1 MRRGQVALVA
11 MAVAVLVV
19 GGIALGRWDAAE
31 VDEQQ
36 AQAALDPFYT
46 PPSPIPAVPGTLIRS
61 EPLGV
66 EVPGAEA
73 VRLLYATE
81 RPDGTPAVSG
91 AFAVIPGGPTPAG
104 GRPVVAWAHGT
115 VGMGEACAASRT
127 TDPLA
132 GLDVWLDE
140 MVGLGW
146 IVVGTDYAGLG
157 TPGPELYLVAEAE
170 ARDVVNSVRAVR
182 SLPGSGAGTQYAVW
196 GHSQGGHSSLWTG
209 HLGPVL
215 APELDLVGVAA
226 AAPAARL
233 VEIMGAQWDTTVGWG
248 IGPEVLV
255 SWPAVDTSL
264 EPAQAATST
273 GLDNYQRIA
282 QECTSDLGLAVEL
295 VAREKFGEKFFT
307 ADPTSQPAWRE
318 FADAQTPPPM
328 PAEMPVFL
336 AQGTADEVV
345 LAWPNAI
352 LEKEWCAA
360 GSSLTTLWLGDIG
373 HLAAAKTAGPAAVQW
388 IAERFAGRPAAD
400 TCGAPTP
407 VAPQAPIGSAA

>member
-1 MRRGQVALVA
+1 MRPGQVVLAGI
-11 MAVAVLVV
+11 AVAVLVT
-19 GGIALGRWDAAE
+19 GGIALGRWDADE
-31 VDEQQ
+31 VGAQR
-36 AQAALDPFYT
+36 AQAALDPFYA
-46 PPSPIPAVPGTLIRS
+46 PPSPVPAVPGTLIRS

-66 EVPGAEA
+66 EVPGADA
-73 VRLLYATE
+73 VRLLYSTE
-81 RPDGTPAVSG
+81 RPDGTPAASG
-91 AFAVIPGGPTPAG
+91 AFAVIPRGPAPAG

-127 TDPLA
+127 ADPLA

-182 SLPGSGAGTQYAVW
+182 NLAGSGAGPRYAVY

-209 HLGPVL
+209 HLGPAL

-233 VEIMGAQWDTTVGWG
+233 VDIMGAQWDTTVGWG
-248 IGPEVLV
+248 IGPELLV
-255 SWPAVDTSL
+255 SWPVVDPAL
-264 EPAQAATST
+264 APAQVATTT
-273 GLDNYQRIA
+273 GLDNYERIA

-295 VAREKFGEKFFT
+295 VAREDVGEQFFA
-307 ADPTSQPAWRE
+307 ADPTGQPAWRA
-318 FADAQTPPPM
+318 FAEAQTPPAM
-328 PAEMPVFL
+328 PADMPVFL
-336 AQGTADEVV
+336 AQGTADEIV

-352 LEKEWCAA
+352 LERDWCAA
-360 GSSLTTLWLGDIG
+360 GSTLTTLWLGDIG

-388 IAERFAGRPAAD
+388 IADRFAGRPAASS
-400 TCGAPTP
+400 CGAPTP
-407 VAPQAPIGSAA
+407 VAPQAPSGS

>member
-1 MRRGQVALVA
+1 MRPGQVVLAG
-11 MAVAVLVV
+11 MAVAALVT

-31 VDEQQ
+31 VGAQQ
-36 AQAALDPFYT
+36 AQAALDPFYA

-66 EVPGAEA
+66 EVPGADA
-73 VRLLYATE
+73 VRLLYSTE
-81 RPDGTPAVSG
+81 RPDGTPAASG
-91 AFAVIPGGPTPAG
+91 AFAVIPRGPAPAG

-127 TDPLA
+127 ADPLA

-182 SLPGSGAGTQYAVW
+182 NLAGSGAGPRYAVY

-209 HLGPVL
+209 HLGPAL

-233 VEIMGAQWDTTVGWG
+233 VDIMGAQWDTTVGWG
-248 IGPEVLV
+248 IGPELLV
-255 SWPAVDTSL
+255 SWPLVDTSL
-264 EPAQAATST
+264 APAQVATST
-273 GLDNYQRIA
+273 GLDSYERIA
-282 QECTSDLGLAVEL
+282 QECTSDPGLAVEL
-295 VAREKFGEKFFT
+295 VAREDVGEQFFA
-307 ADPTSQPAWRE
+307 ADPTGQPAWRA
-318 FADAQTPPPM
+318 FAEAQTPPPM
-328 PAEMPVFL
+328 PADMPVFL
-336 AQGTADEVV
+336 AQGTADEIV

-352 LEKEWCAA
+352 LEKDWCAA
-360 GSSLTTLWLGDIG
+360 GSTLTTLWLGDIG

-388 IAERFAGRPAAD
+388 IADRFAGRPAASS
-400 TCGAPTP
+400 CGAPTP
-407 VAPQAPIGSAA
+407 VAPQAPSGS